1 MDHKEQAWFVA
12 SDRDARNEVGNPIPA
27 GSALHRGSA
36 KRCRRGPV
44 MDLRS
49 DLLAG
54 ASGAFFDPW
63 QAPRS
68 RGFCSNL
75 RAGSDEPL
83 TRVRESWHARRMI
96 PVITSL
102 TGMDRLQ
109 RALAAP
115 PAGPSRQLL
124 SLQAFR
130 LRLRDQFDELLC
142 LSRLTKIRRLDYQVE
157 TVLKVLR
164 TFRGRALLADEVG
177 LGKTIEAGMLIAE
190 FVMRGM
196 ARRTLVIVPAAL
208 VGQWQAELREKFEIE
223 ARCSDDVS
231 FRSNPER
238 AWAEATGVVVAS
250 LQLVRSARHAPL
262 VREQKWDLV
271 VVDEAHHVKNRETA
285 GYQLID
291 ALKSRYLLLLTATPV
306 ENSLD
311 ELYNLVTLLKPGQLA
326 TPAAFRREF
335 LAKGDP
341 FAPRNRDKLR
351 ALLAEVMIRNTRA
364 LAGRSIELPP
374 RFAQTV
380 IVVPSP
386 SEQALY
392 DAVVQAIRA
401 AMAAGK
407 TQRFALRGLLE
418 QAGSSAEAVRD
429 AVGRWR
435 ADHGSALPELAR
447 LHEIACAAT
456 SARSTKLARLLEL
469 LQSPKRL
476 ASGSK
481 TLVFTRF
488 RSTLEA
494 VSQGLTAA
502 GIEHCTFHGGMSGP
516 EKDLAV
522 ARLREQVSVMVAT
535 EVGGEGRNLQFAN
548 VLVNYDLP
556 WNPMKIEQR
565 IGRLHRIGQT
575 REVHVYSFCAQG
587 SAEDR
592 ILDVLDRRI
601 HLFELVIGE
610 VDMILGRAMQD
621 QDFEDR
627 VFDIVARAQSEADV
641 SLGFD
646 ALAEELARAR
656 SDYDKVQALDEA
668 LFRRDFET

>member
-1 MDHKEQAWFVA
+1 
-12 SDRDARNEVGNPIPA
+12 
-27 GSALHRGSA
+27 
-36 KRCRRGPV
+36 
-44 MDLRS
+44 
-49 DLLAG
+49 
-54 ASGAFFDPW
+54 
-63 QAPRS
+63 
-68 RGFCSNL
+68 
-75 RAGSDEPL
+75 
-83 TRVRESWHARRMI
+83 MI
-96 PVITSL
+96 PVVTSVA
-102 TGMDRLQ
+102 GVDRL
-109 RALAAP
+109 RDALGRP
-115 PAGPSRQLL
+115 FV
-124 SLQAFR
+124 SLAQQELALWAFQ

-142 LSRLTKIRRLDYQVE
+142 LSRLTHIRRLDYQVE

-190 FVMRGM
+190 FVLRGM

-208 VGQWQAELREKFEIE
+208 VGQWQAELREKFEIQARSSDE
-223 ARCSDDVS
+223 AL
-231 FRSNPER
+231 FRSEPEQ
-238 AWAEATGVVVAS
+238 AWAQASGVVIAS
-250 LQLVRSARHAPL
+250 LQMVRSARHAPL

-285 GYQLID
+285 GYQLVD

-341 FAPRNRDKLR
+341 FSPKNRDKLR
-351 ALLAEVMIRNTRA
+351 ALLAVVMIRNTRA
-364 LAGRSIELPP
+364 LAGRAIELPP

-380 IVVPSP
+380 IVEPSDA
-386 SEQALY
+386 ERALY
-392 DAVVQAIRA
+392 DSVVKAIRA
-401 AMAAGK
+401 AVAAGNG
-407 TQRFALRGLLE
+407 RRMALRLLLE

-429 AVGRWR
+429 AVARSQ
-435 ADHGSALPELAR
+435 AESGSGLPELAH
-447 LHEIACAAT
+447 LHDVAVAA
-456 SARSTKLARLLEL
+456 SSSRSTKLARLLEL
-469 LQSPKRL
+469 LASTHGL
-476 ASGSK
+476 APGSK
-481 TLVFTRF
+481 ALVFTRF
-488 RSTLEA
+488 RSTLDA
-494 VSQGLTAA
+494 VSDGLAAA
-502 GIEHCTFHGGMSGP
+502 GIPHSVFHGGMSGL
-516 EKDLAV
+516 EKDEAV
-522 ARLREQVSVMVAT
+522 ARLRDEVSVMVAT

-575 REVHVYSFCAQG
+575 REVHVYSFCARG

-610 VDMILGRAMQD
+610 VDMILGRSMQE
-621 QDFEDR
+621 QEFEDR
-627 VFDIVARAQSEADV
+627 IFDILARAQSDADV
-641 SLGFD
+641 QSGFD
-646 ALAEELARAR
+646 ALAEQLAKAR
-656 SDYDKVQALDEA
+656 TDYDKVQALDEA

>member
-1 MDHKEQAWFVA
+1 MPSTSSWARQFGGCRTRWGSGLTRRLAGRATIWSRLPANSEKGVCHLDFSLVIAPQRPDRSATLDA
-12 SDRDARNEVGNPIPA
+12 GDRD
-27 GSALHRGSA
+27 
-36 KRCRRGPV
+36 
-44 MDLRS
+44 
-49 DLLAG
+49 
-54 ASGAFFDPW
+54 W
-63 QAPRS
+63 QAS
-68 RGFCSNL
+68 L
-75 RAGSDEPL
+75 
-83 TRVRESWHARRMI
+83 MI
-96 PVITSL
+96 PVVTSVA
-102 TGMDRLQ
+102 GMDRL
-109 RALAAP
+109 REALAR
-115 PAGPSRQLL
+115 PAGTLARQELTL
-124 SLQAFR
+124 HAFQ

-142 LSRLTKIRRLDYQVE
+142 LSRLTHIRRLDYQVE

-190 FVMRGM
+190 FVLRGM

-208 VGQWQAELREKFEIE
+208 VGQWQAELSEKFELD
-223 ARCSDDVS
+223 ARSSDEPI
-231 FRSNPER
+231 FRSDPER
-238 AWAEATGVVVAS
+238 AWADASGLVIAS
-250 LQLVRSARHAPL
+250 LQLARSARHAPL

-271 VVDEAHHVKNRETA
+271 VVDEAHHVKNRDTA

-341 FAPRNRDKLR
+341 FSPKNRDKLR
-351 ALLAEVMIRNTRA
+351 ALLAEVMVRNTRA
-364 LAGRSIELPP
+364 LAGRAIELPP

-380 IVVPSP
+380 IVVPSEA
-386 SEQALY
+386 EQALY
-392 DAVVQAIRA
+392 DSVVRAIRA
-401 AMAAGK
+401 AVAAGK
-407 TQRFALRGLLE
+407 GQRLALRLLLE

-429 AVGRWR
+429 AVGRAR
-435 ADHGSALPELAR
+435 AEHGAALPELAA
-447 LHEIACAAT
+447 LHQSACAAVG
-456 SARSTKLARLLEL
+456 ARSTKLARLIEL
-469 LQSPKRL
+469 LRSAEGFAP
-476 ASGSK
+476 GSK

-488 RSTLEA
+488 RSTLDA
-494 VSQGLTAA
+494 VSNGLVAA
-502 GIEHCTFHGGMSGP
+502 GIEHSVFHGGMSGP
-516 EKDLAV
+516 EKDQAV
-522 ARLREQVSVMVAT
+522 ARLREEVDVMVAT

-565 IGRLHRIGQT
+565 IGRVHRIGQT
-575 REVHVYSFCAQG
+575 RDVHVYTFCAKG

-610 VDMILGRAMQD
+610 VDMILGRSMQE
-621 QDFEDR
+621 QEFEDR
-627 VFDIVARAQSEADV
+627 IFEILTRAQNEAEV
-641 SLGFD
+641 SSGFD
-646 ALAEELARAR
+646 VLADELMRAR

>member
-1 MDHKEQAWFVA
+1 
-12 SDRDARNEVGNPIPA
+12 
-27 GSALHRGSA
+27 
-36 KRCRRGPV
+36 
-44 MDLRS
+44 
-49 DLLAG
+49 
-54 ASGAFFDPW
+54 
-63 QAPRS
+63 
-68 RGFCSNL
+68 
-75 RAGSDEPL
+75 
-83 TRVRESWHARRMI
+83 MI
-96 PVITSL
+96 PVVASVV
-102 TGMDRLQ
+102 GMDRL
-109 RALAAP
+109 RDALACP
-115 PAGPSRQLL
+115 PGGFERQELTL
-124 SLQAFR
+124 HAFR

-142 LSRLTKIRRLDYQVE
+142 LSRLTHIRRLDYQVE

-164 TFRGRALLADEVG
+164 MFRGRALLADEVG

-190 FVMRGM
+190 FVLRGM
-196 ARRTLVIVPAAL
+196 TRRTLVIVPAAL

-223 ARCSDDVS
+223 ARTTDEPL
-231 FRSNPER
+231 FRSDPER
-238 AWAEATGVVVAS
+238 AWVEAAGVVVAS
-250 LQLVRSARHAPL
+250 LQLARSARHAPL

-271 VVDEAHHVKNRETA
+271 VVDEAHHVKSRSTA
-285 GYQLID
+285 GYQLVD

-341 FAPRNRDKLR
+341 FSPKNRDKLR

-364 LAGRSIELPP
+364 LAGRAIELPP

-380 IVVPSP
+380 VVTPNEQ
-386 SEQALY
+386 EQALY
-392 DAVVQAIRA
+392 DAVLQAIRA
-401 AMAAGK
+401 AVAAGK
-407 TQRFALRGLLE
+407 GQRMALRSLLE

-435 ADHGSALPELAR
+435 VEHPDALPELAQ
-447 LHEIACAAT
+447 LHEIACAAAA
-456 SARSTKLARLLEL
+456 ARSTKLARLLAM
-469 LQSPKRL
+469 L
-476 ASGSK
+476 ASADAISPGSK

-488 RSTLEA
+488 RSTLDA
-494 VSQGLTAA
+494 VSNGLAAA
-502 GIEHCTFHGGMSGP
+502 GIQHSTFHGGMSGP
-516 EKDLAV
+516 EKDQAV
-522 ARLREQVSVMVAT
+522 GRLREEVSVMVAT

-565 IGRLHRIGQT
+565 IGRVHRIGQT
-575 REVHVYSFCAQG
+575 RDVHVYSFCAKG

-610 VDMILGRAMQD
+610 VDMILGRSMQE
-621 QDFEDR
+621 QEFEDR
-627 VFDIVARAQSEADV
+627 IFDIVARARSEAEV
-641 SLGFD
+641 SSGFD
-646 ALAEELARAR
+646 ALADELTRAR